1 VPPVPLGLP
10 ESWTTLAAMSLH
22 AEDFDVTV
30 AQVGTVARLVLAG
43 EIDLG
48 VVDRLS
54 EALGQLAL
62 DEAETLQIDLT
73 RVQFA
78 DSTAV
83 AWLIDADHRAQEHGV
98 RLELLVADGPVARLL
113 EMTGVDHYLAVEV
126 EAQAPD
132 RESTSRS

>member
-1 VPPVPLGLP
+1 
-10 ESWTTLAAMSLH
+10 MSLH
-22 AEDFDVTV
+22 ADDFDDFDVTV

-48 VVDRLS
+48 VIDRLS
-54 EALGQLAL
+54 DALGQLVL
-62 DEAETLQIDLT
+62 DAAETLQIDLT
-73 RVQFA
+73 RVRFA

-98 RLELLVADGPVARLL
+98 RLELLVAEGPVARLL

-126 EAQAPD
+126 DAKAPS
-132 RESTSRS
+132 RGSTSCS